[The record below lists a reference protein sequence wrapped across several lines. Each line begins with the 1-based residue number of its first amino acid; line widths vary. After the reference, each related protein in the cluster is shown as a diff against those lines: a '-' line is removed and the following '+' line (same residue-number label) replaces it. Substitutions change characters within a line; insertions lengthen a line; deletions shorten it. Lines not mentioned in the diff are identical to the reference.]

1 MDIMNTNKTDNERHA
16 RTKMLIGEK
25 ALGKILDAHV
35 VIFGLGGVGGGVI
48 EALARAGVGK
58 FTLVDFDS
66 VSESNINRQ
75 IIADT
80 STVGKLK
87 TDAARERIR
96 LINPDAEIITHN
108 LFYCEENASEVDF
121 SGADYIVDAIDSVKS
136 KISIILRAKRENIP
150 IISCMGTG
158 NRVDALGFEITDIYK
173 TSGCPLARVMRHELR
188 KNGVDSL
195 KVLCSKSEVYT
206 SPEAEAGEGGE
217 KRVPASIS
225 YVPPVAGFIIA
236 GEVIKSVAGI
246 KS

>member
-1 MDIMNTNKTDNERHA
+1 MKKTDNERYA

-25 ALGKILDAHV
+25 ALEKIIGSHV
-35 VIFGLGGVGGGVI
+35 IIFGLGGVGGGVI
-48 EALARAGVGK
+48 EALARAGIGK

-75 IIADT
+75 IIADIT
-80 STVGKLK
+80 TVGKLK
-87 TDAARERIR
+87 TDAARERIK
-96 LINPDAEIITHN
+96 LINPDAEVMTHN
-108 LFYCEENASEVDF
+108 LFYCEENAAQVNF
-121 SGADYIVDAIDSVKS
+121 SGADYVVDAIDSVKS
-136 KISIILRAKRENIP
+136 KISIIMRAKRENIP

-195 KVLCSKSEVYT
+195 KVLSSKSEVYT
-206 SPEAEAGEGGE
+206 SPEAQQQGNTE

-236 GEVIKSVAGI
+236 GEVIKNIAEI
-246 KS
+246 K

>member
-1 MDIMNTNKTDNERHA
+1 MDITDMKKTDNERYA

-25 ALGKILDAHV
+25 ALEKIIGSHV
-35 VIFGLGGVGGGVI
+35 IIFGLGGVGGGVI
-48 EALARAGVGK
+48 EALARAGIGK

-75 IIADT
+75 IIADIT
-80 STVGKLK
+80 TVGKLK
-87 TDAARERIR
+87 TDAARERIK
-96 LINPDAEIITHN
+96 LINPDAEVMTHN
-108 LFYCEENASEVDF
+108 LFYCEENAAQVNF
-121 SGADYIVDAIDSVKS
+121 SGADYVVDAIDSVKS

-195 KVLCSKSEVYT
+195 KVLSSKSEVYT
-206 SPEAEAGEGGE
+206 SPEAQQQGNTE

-236 GEVIKSVAGI
+236 GEVIKNIAEI
-246 KS
+246 K

>member
-1 MDIMNTNKTDNERHA
+1 MEIKKTYCERFA
-16 RTKMLIGEK
+16 RTRMLVGES
-25 ALGKILDAHV
+25 ALEKIIKSHAIV
-35 VIFGLGGVGGGVI
+35 FGLGGVGGGVI

-58 FTLVDFDS
+58 LTIVDFDS

-80 STVGKLK
+80 STVGMLK
-87 TDAARERIR
+87 TDAAKARIK
-96 LINPDAEIITHN
+96 LINPDAEVVAHN
-108 LFYCEENASEVDF
+108 LFYSEESASEVDF

-136 KISIILRAKRENIP
+136 KISIILRAERENIP
-150 IISCMGTG
+150 VISCMGTG

-188 KNGVDSL
+188 KNGISSL
-195 KVLCSKSEVYT
+195 KVLCSKSDVYT
-206 SPEAEAGEGGE
+206 SPEAEAKENDG

-236 GEVIKSVAGI
+236 GEVIKTVAEI
-246 KS
+246 K

>member
-1 MDIMNTNKTDNERHA
+1 MNVKKTDNERYS
-16 RTKMLIGEK
+16 RTKMLVGEK
-25 ALGKILDAHV
+25 ALEKIISSHV
-35 VIFGLGGVGGGVI
+35 VVFGLGGVGGGVV

-58 FTLVDFDS
+58 LTLVDFDS

-80 STVGKLK
+80 SSVGKLK
-87 TDAARERIR
+87 TDAARERIER
-96 LINPDAEIITHN
+96 INPDIEIITHN
-108 LFYCEENASEVDF
+108 LFYSEENAAEVDF

-188 KNGVDSL
+188 KNGVESL

-206 SPEAEAGEGGE
+206 SPEAKGMEGTE

-236 GEVIKSVAGI
+236 GEVIKSIAEI
-246 KS
+246 K

>member
-1 MDIMNTNKTDNERHA
+1 MDVKKINSERFA
-16 RTKMLIGEK
+16 RTRMLIGK
-25 ALGKILDAHV
+25 DALERIVSSHV
-35 VIFGLGGVGGGVI
+35 VVLGLGGVGGGVV
-48 EALARAGVGK
+48 EGLARAGVGK

-80 STVGKLK
+80 TTVGMLK
-87 TDAARERIR
+87 IDAAKERIR
-96 LINPDAEIITHN
+96 RINPDAEIVTHN
-108 LFYCEENASEVDF
+108 LFYNEESSAEVDF

-136 KISIILRAKRENIP
+136 KISVILRAKRENIP

-188 KNGVDSL
+188 KNGVESL
-195 KVLCSKSEVYT
+195 KVLCSKSEVYI
-206 SPEAEAGEGGE
+206 SPDSNESDE

-225 YVPPVAGFIIA
+225 YVPPLAGFIMA
-236 GEVIKSVAGI
+236 GEVIKTIAKI
-246 KS
+246 K

>member
-1 MDIMNTNKTDNERHA
+1 MDITDMKKTDNERYA

-25 ALGKILDAHV
+25 ALEKIIGSHV
-35 VIFGLGGVGGGVI
+35 IIFGLGGVGGGVI
-48 EALARAGVGK
+48 EALARAGIGK

-75 IIADT
+75 IIADIT
-80 STVGKLK
+80 TVGKLK
-87 TDAARERIR
+87 TDAARERIM
-96 LINPDAEIITHN
+96 LINPDAEVITHN
-108 LFYCEENASEVDF
+108 LFYCEENETEVDF
-121 SGADYIVDAIDSVKS
+121 SGADYIIDAIDSVKS

-158 NRVDALGFEITDIYK
+158 NRVDALGFEITDIYR

-195 KVLCSKSEVYT
+195 KVLSSKSEVYT
-206 SPEAEAGEGGE
+206 SPEAQVQGSTE

-236 GEVIKSVAGI
+236 GEVIKNIAEI
-246 KS
+246 K

>member
-1 MDIMNTNKTDNERHA
+1 MDIKKTDNERYA

-25 ALGKILDAHV
+25 ALEKIIGSHV
-35 VIFGLGGVGGGVI
+35 IIFGLGGVGGGAL

-75 IIADT
+75 IIADVK
-80 STVGKLK
+80 TVGKLK
-87 TDAARERIR
+87 TDAARERIM

-108 LFYCEENASEVDF
+108 LFYCEENETEVDF

-195 KVLCSKSEVYT
+195 KVLSSKSEVYT
-206 SPEAEAGEGGE
+206 SPEAQQQGNTE

-236 GEVIKSVAGI
+236 GEVTKNIAEIK
-246 KS
+246 

>member
-1 MDIMNTNKTDNERHA
+1 MNIKKTDNERYA

-25 ALGKILDAHV
+25 ALEKILDSHV
-35 VIFGLGGVGGGVI
+35 IIFGLGGVGGGAL

-87 TDAARERIR
+87 TDAARERIIR
-96 LINPDAEIITHN
+96 INPDAEIITHN
-108 LFYCEENASEVDF
+108 LFYSEENAAEVDF

-150 IISCMGTG
+150 VISCMGTG

-188 KNGVDSL
+188 RNSVESL

-206 SPEAEAGEGGE
+206 SPEVEAQENSE

-236 GEVIKSVAGI
+236 GEVIKNIAEI
-246 KS
+246 K